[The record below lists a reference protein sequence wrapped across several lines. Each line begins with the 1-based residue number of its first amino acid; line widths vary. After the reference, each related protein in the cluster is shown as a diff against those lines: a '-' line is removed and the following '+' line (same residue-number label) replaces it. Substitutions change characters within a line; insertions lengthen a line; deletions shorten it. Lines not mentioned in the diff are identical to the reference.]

1 MIGQKDVMDRTQTRT
16 AIITFLESALKFAEE
31 INDTTT
37 AYLIERALDE
47 ARSQGFSS
55 VSAGGPTH

>member
-1 MIGQKDVMDRTQTRT
+1 MMDRMQIRT
-16 AIITFLESALKFAEE
+16 AIIAFLESALKFAED
-31 INDTTT
+31 IDDSTT

-55 VSAGGPTH
+55 MPPAEASH